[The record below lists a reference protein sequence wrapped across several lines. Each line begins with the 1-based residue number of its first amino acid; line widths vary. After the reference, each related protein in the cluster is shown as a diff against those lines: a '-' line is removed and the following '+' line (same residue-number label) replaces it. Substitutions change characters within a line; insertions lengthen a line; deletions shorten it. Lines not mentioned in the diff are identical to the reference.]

1 MSGLIKTLKLL
12 NVSKNRVSDYGAQQ
26 IAKFLNKSK
35 CLETL
40 QIHWNKIRGKGS
52 IYLAKSVKNS
62 RCLKVLDCSFNS
74 FASGAI
80 RKVQVKDSDDQEGI
94 IVDKRHVL

>member
-1 MSGLIKTLKLL
+1 MSLCKCNIGDETIIALLDTDPEGLNAAIELNNGNVTVKKGRYKTPVKKKKKEEEENEEKLLVSGLIKTLKLL

-40 QIHWNKIRGKGS
+40 
-52 IYLAKSVKNS
+52 
-62 RCLKVLDCSFNS
+62 
-74 FASGAI
+74 
-80 RKVQVKDSDDQEGI
+80 
-94 IVDKRHVL
+94 